1 MMQQISIYL
10 TSIILGIMLFFSF
23 VVAPVTFTAL
33 NEENAR
39 KFIRKI
45 FPYYYIV
52 NLAISVLVLILF
64 IILKIFSLDFYLI
77 LSVTVLDEENSRKFI
92 RKIFPYYYN
101 VNLVISFL
109 VLIFFV
115 IQKTFSLNFYLILT
129 VAILFVLS
137 NYILMP
143 LINKYKDENQDKKFK
158 YSHFISVV
166 INFIQMILLV
176 IILI

>member
-1 MMQQISIYL
+1 MLSQLSSYL

-23 VVAPVTFTAL
+23 VVAPITFTVL
-33 NEENAR
+33 NEE
-39 KFIRKI
+39 
-45 FPYYYIV
+45 
-52 NLAISVLVLILF
+52 S
-64 IILKIFSLDFYLI
+64 
-77 LSVTVLDEENSRKFI
+77 SRKFI

-129 VAILFVLS
+129 VTILFALT
-137 NYILMP
+137 NYVLMP
-143 LINKYKDENQDKKFK
+143 LINRYKDENQDKKFK

-166 INFIQMILLV
+166 INFIQMIFLV